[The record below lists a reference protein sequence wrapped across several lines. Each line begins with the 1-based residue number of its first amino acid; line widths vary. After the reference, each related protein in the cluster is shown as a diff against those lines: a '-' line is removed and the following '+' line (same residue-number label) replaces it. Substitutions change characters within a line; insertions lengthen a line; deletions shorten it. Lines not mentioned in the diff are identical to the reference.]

1 MVSGPMATA
10 LLGDQGADVIKIE
23 RPGTGDLIRQ
33 IGCSRGGL
41 SAIFTTLNRNKRS
54 VVLDVEKGPGR
65 QLLERIVSHADVFVQ
80 NFRPGVVEKMGFG
93 EAHLRRINPTV
104 IYVSIDGFGRVG
116 PRASQPVYDAVI
128 QALSGLAAS
137 QADPADEVPCLVRNI
152 VCDKVTSLYAA
163 QAIVAALFARERGAG
178 GQHIRLSMLDAAV
191 AFLWPDV
198 MQADTYLGAG
208 VSPPAPL
215 HGILR
220 AHRTRD
226 GFVTLLAISDAE
238 FAGFCRAI
246 GRPELEVDPRYATV
260 AQRMAS
266 ADVLATLVGE
276 FVAERTTDEVCERLR
291 DQGVPV
297 APVNWPGEVHR
308 DPQVLANRLLEEL
321 DHPHCGRVRVPRAVA
336 WFEATPASIRAHAPL
351 LGEHTDEVLLAEGI
365 LAGDL
370 ERLRADGVIY

>member
-1 MVSGPMATA
+1 MATA

-54 VVLDVEKGPGR
+54 VVLDVEKDEGR
-65 QLLERIVSHADVFVQ
+65 RLLERLASRADVFVQ
-80 NFRPGVVEKMGFG
+80 NFRPGVVDEMGFG
-93 EAHLRRINPTV
+93 EAQLRRINPAV
-104 IYVSIDGFGRVG
+104 VYVSIDGFGTVG
-116 PRASQPVYDAVI
+116 PRASQPVYDAVV

-137 QADPADEVPCLVRNI
+137 QADPADEEPCLVRNI

-178 GQHIRLSMLDAAV
+178 GQHVRLSMLDAAV
-191 AFLWPDV
+191 TFLWPDV
-198 MQADTYLGAG
+198 MQADTYLGSGA
-208 VSPPAPL
+208 SPPAPL

-226 GFVTLLAISDAE
+226 GFVTLLAISDTE
-238 FAGFCRAI
+238 FAGLCRAM
-246 GRPELEVDPRYATV
+246 GRPELEGDPRYATV

-266 ADVLATLVGE
+266 ADSLATLVAG
-276 FVAERTTDEVCERLR
+276 FVAARTTAEVCEALR
-291 DQGVPV
+291 EQGVPV
-297 APVNWPGEVHR
+297 APVNWPGDVHR
-308 DPQVLANRLLEEL
+308 DPQVVANRLLEEL
-321 DHPHCGRVRVPRAVA
+321 EHPHCGRVRVPGAVA
-336 WFEATPASIRAHAPL
+336 RFATTPASIRAHAPL

-365 LAGDL
+365 PAGDL
-370 ERLRADGVIY
+370 ERLRAGGVVY